1 MRRLVFV
8 VFLTC
13 VVACGRTH
21 GGDDQMTDA
30 GGSLE
35 GLASITVKPADQTLV
50 IDNGAAVTST
60 YTALGQFDDGRIED
74 ISALVTWALG
84 EPTLGGFTGPDL
96 TTNTV
101 KGGLSTV
108 IANGAGVEGST
119 NVTLVLRRQW
129 NDPNSTTLP
138 ANPGGVFMGAPDNA
152 ARAPVLVYPND
163 GIIVPPN
170 LGKLELHF
178 RPGTSNTL
186 FELAFKS
193 SVLDLT
199 IYLRCTTPLNGGC
212 VYLPDPMAWAWIA
225 ESQRGGEPVTWT
237 IRGTDDAGTGVGTSS
252 SMKLR
257 FAAQDLTGGIYYWTT
272 STGSIMRFDFAST
285 TQTMAQP
292 FVTTAMTGG
301 TCVGCHALSRDG
313 KKLVAEAGGQHD
325 GRILLLDVATAT
337 PMVPFASTPK
347 SNFESW
353 NPDGSQ
359 FAGVW
364 ADSGTEFNLMLLNG
378 TTGQIDEIV
387 DAGGTSTN
395 PTNHPDWSPLG
406 DRIAFANVGVKNT
419 LQMMYNCEI
428 RSVAKVGG
436 AWQPYQV
443 LVPRAAGINRYYPS
457 YAPDGKMLAF
467 NESHC
472 NSGNTGGECDADT
485 NPSAKLWAV
494 DGINGGATTEMVR
507 ANSPGI
513 ADAGQTNLTNTYPK
527 WNPFVFTR
535 DKAGGRLAWITF
547 ASTRKYGL
555 RNPPGS
561 GTLLWMAAVD
571 LDAPAGTDPSYAA
584 FALPFQDITTSN
596 HIAQWTT
603 QVVGPIQ

>member
-1 MRRLVFV
+1 MRRLAFALLFV
-8 VFLTC
+8 S
-13 VVACGRTH
+13 VAACKRH
-21 GGDDQMTDA
+21 EGGDDSMTDA

-35 GLASITVKPADQTLV
+35 GLESITVKPPDQILV

-60 YTALGQFDDGRIED
+60 YTALGAFDDGRVED
-74 ISALVTWALG
+74 ISSQVSWALG
-84 EPTLGGFTGPDL
+84 EPTLGGFTGSDL
-96 TTNTV
+96 TSNTA
-101 KGGLSTV
+101 KGGQSTV
-108 IANGAGVEGST
+108 IANAMGVEGST
-119 NVTLVLRRQW
+119 TVTMLLRQQW
-129 NDPNSTTLP
+129 NDPNSTLP
-138 ANPGGVFMGAPDNA
+138 ANPDGVFGGAPVNA
-152 ARAPVLVYPND
+152 TRAPVLVYPND

-178 RPGTSNTL
+178 RPGTGNTL
-186 FELAFKS
+186 FELSFKS
-193 SVLDLT
+193 SVLDLK

-212 VYLPDPMAWAWIA
+212 VYLPDPQAWSWIA
-225 ESQRGGEPVTWT
+225 ESQRGGNAVTWS
-237 IRGTDDAGTGVGTSS
+237 IRGTDDAGTGVGTSTE
-252 SMKLR
+252 MKLK
-257 FAAQDLTGGIYYWTT
+257 FAPQDLTGGIYYWTT
-272 STGSIMRFDFAST
+272 SNGSLMRFDFAST
-285 TQTMAQP
+285 TQTVAQP

-313 KKLVAEAGGQHD
+313 KKLVAEAGGQND

-337 PMVPFASTPK
+337 PLVPFASTPK

-364 ADSGTEFNLMLLNG
+364 ADSGNEFNLMILNG

-443 LVPRAAGINRYYPS
+443 LVPRAAGINRYYPA

-485 NPSAKLWAV
+485 NPTAKLWAV
-494 DGINGGATTEMVR
+494 DGINGGATTQMTR
-507 ANSPGI
+507 ANAPGI
-513 ADAGQTNLTNTYPK
+513 ADNGQTSLTNTFPK
-527 WNPFVFTR
+527 WNPFVFAR
-535 DKAGGRLAWITF
+535 DKTGGRLAWVTF

-561 GTLLWMAAVD
+561 GTLIWMAAVD
-571 LDAPAGTDPSYAA
+571 LDAPAGIDPSYPA

>member
-1 MRRLVFV
+1 MRRLVFA
-8 VFLTC
+8 FLLFA
-13 VVACGRTH
+13 VVACKRSDRGDGGRP
-21 GGDDQMTDA
+21 DA
-30 GGSLE
+30 GSLG
-35 GLASITVKPADQTLV
+35 GLSSITVKPADQVLV

-60 YTALGQFDDGRIED
+60 YTALGTFDDGRVED
-74 ISALVTWALG
+74 ISGLVSWALG
-84 EPTLGGFTGPDL
+84 EPTLGGFAGSDL
-96 TTNTV
+96 TTNSV
-101 KGGLSTV
+101 KGGQSRV
-108 IANGAGVEGST
+108 IANAAGVEGTT
-119 NVTLVLRRQW
+119 NVTLVLRQQW
-129 NDPNSTTLP
+129 KDPASTLP
-138 ANPGGVFMGAPDNA
+138 PNPGGVFGGAPVNA

-178 RPGTSNTL
+178 RPGAGNTL
-186 FELAFKS
+186 FELSFKS
-193 SVLDLT
+193 SVVDLK

-212 VYLPDPMAWAWIA
+212 IYLPDPQAWAWIA
-225 ESQRGGEPVTWT
+225 ESQRGGDAVTWS
-237 IRGTDDAGTGVGTSS
+237 IRGTDDTGTSVGTSS
-252 SMKLR
+252 EMKLR
-257 FAAQDLTGGIYYWTT
+257 FAPQDLTGGIYYWTT

-285 TQTMAQP
+285 TQTTAQP

-313 KKLVAEAGGQHD
+313 KKLVAEAGGQND

-364 ADSGTEFNLMLLNG
+364 ADSGNEFNLMILNG
-378 TTGQIDEIV
+378 NTGQIDEIV
-387 DAGGTSTN
+387 DAGGSSTN

-428 RSVAKVGG
+428 RSVAKIGG
-436 AWQPYQV
+436 AWKPYQV
-443 LVPRAAGINRYYPS
+443 LVPRAAGINRYYPA

-472 NSGNTGGECDADT
+472 NTGNTGGECDADT
-485 NPSAKLWAV
+485 NPTAKLWVV
-494 DGINGGATTEMVR
+494 DGINGGMTTQMVR
-507 ANSPGI
+507 ANTPGV
-513 ADAGQTNLTNTYPK
+513 ADNGQTNLTNTFPK
-527 WNPFVFTR
+527 WNPFVFQR
-535 DKAGGRLAWITF
+535 DNTGGRLAWVTF

-603 QVVGPIQ
+603 KVVGPIQ